1 MIKSLELKSYKGF
14 SDTTIE
20 FSNITCIIGENST
33 GKSTI
38 INAIQNLLSS
48 DVAIDRNDCKVGISD
63 KNSTS
68 LLLTFQDGRN
78 LSKNIQNG
86 NRASNSADLNALPEC
101 ITGIHS
107 INTIYAFPLKNNPDY
122 HKPIK
127 KHQFTDS
134 AWQNILSQCN
144 FTVATAAESTTTISD
159 TVMFNKDYMSEISEK
174 FTNTFNSILESSI
187 GRKYEFEVFFER
199 SGDQLISQLQ
209 ISYRESDGESDRK
222 SSLVDL
228 KYESIGFRTLVALCS
243 HLFNDQDKSK
253 KVFVMDEPFT
263 NIHPKAQRQVSR
275 MLQSLSQRFQI
286 IYATHSPH
294 LLPERDKIICT
305 LAEAAGDLL
314 ICKFEEY
321 PLNRFYDLS
330 PLALDTVEKI
340 ERSDSAINVIPEG
353 TTDNKIYRRLF
364 EIEGISDKI
373 DIVDMGGSG
382 NLENRIRTFATI
394 DKPSLFILDPNEEVK
409 KLDRSR
415 ELIAK
420 HDHLFLLELP
430 YQKDNHVKKGIEN
443 LIPNYIIEKAYKELE
458 QVVQLL
464 TKQHHGEEPTEQYL
478 VLQKPDLA
486 EFFVN
491 EAEFDDYKFFSPV
504 IDKIKEIQNSLPEN

>member
-1 MIKSLELKSYKGF
+1 MIKSLKLKSYKGF

-38 INAIQNLLSS
+38 IEAIQSLLMT
-48 DVAIDRNDCKVGISD
+48 DHAIPQNYCKVGIND
-63 KNSTS
+63 KNTTS
-68 LLLTFQDGRN
+68 LSLMFQDGNR
-78 LSKNIQNG
+78 LSKNIQEHQHG
-86 NRASNSADLNALPEC
+86 NVSSLPNC
-101 ITGIHS
+101 ITT
-107 INTIYAFPLKNNPDY
+107 INPIETICSFPLQNNQKYDQ
-122 HKPIK
+122 PIK
-127 KHQFTDS
+127 NQDIGND
-134 AWQNILSQCN
+134 AWRNILSQCD
-144 FTVATAAESTTTISD
+144 FTLRTAAESTTTFIDASRFQKEY
-159 TVMFNKDYMSEISEK
+159 TVDISEK
-174 FTNTFNSILESSI
+174 FTNAFNNILGGSI
-187 GRKYEFEVFFER
+187 GRRYKFEVFFER
-199 SGDQLISQLQ
+199 RQDRLVVQFQ
-209 ISYRESDGESDRK
+209 ISYRESDRK
-222 SSLVDL
+222 SDKQSSWVDL
-228 KYESIGFRTLVALCS
+228 NYESIGFRTLIALCS
-243 HLFNDQDKSK
+243 DLFNDQDKSK
-253 KVFVMDEPFT
+253 RIFVMDEPFT

-294 LLPERDKIICT
+294 LLPERDKIICA

-353 TTDNKIYRRLF
+353 TTDDKIYRRLF
-364 EIEGISDKI
+364 GIEGISDKI

-394 DKPSLFILDPNEEVK
+394 NKPSLFILDPNEKVE
-409 KLDRSR
+409 KLERSR

-430 YQKDNHVKKGIEN
+430 HQKDNHVKKGIEN
-443 LIPNYIIEKAYKELE
+443 LIPNHIIEKASEIKNQGVQLWIKNIDSSTQIEEYVVVNKKEL
-458 QVVQLL
+458 
-464 TKQHHGEEPTEQYL
+464 T
-478 VLQKPDLA
+478 

-491 EAEFDDYKFFSPV
+491 EAEEDDCKFFSPV
-504 IDKIKEIQNSLPEN
+504 IDKITEIRKEFGI